1 MSAGCSDVATTKE
14 QTMGEF
20 REAMWREMRIR
31 GFSENTLK
39 SYLGWVKDFVR
50 YYMRPPDELGLE
62 DVHRYQLYLTEEREV
77 APSTINVAVAALR
90 FFYGV
95 TLDVEWDIERVP
107 YQKKGRRL
115 PEILSREEVR
125 RLIGVLDNLKH
136 RSLLATTYAGGLRV
150 SETVTLRISD
160 IDSQRMVLR
169 IDQGKGRKDR
179 YVMLSETLVG
189 LLREYWNAYRPQHWL
204 FPGQIPDRPLTRS
217 SMQRVFVKAK
227 KAVGITKRVT
237 AHSLRHSFATHL
249 LESGTNI
256 RVIQKLLGHRSLRS
270 TEIYTHVASNY
281 LTETSSPLDALES
294 LDLLTPPPKS

>member
-1 MSAGCSDVATTKE
+1 
-14 QTMGEF
+14 MGEF
-20 REAMWREMRIR
+20 REAMRRDMRIR
-31 GFSENTLK
+31 GFSVHTEK

-50 YYMRPPDELGLE
+50 YHMRPPDTLGLE
-62 DVHRYQLYLTEEREV
+62 DVHRYQLYLTEERKV
-77 APSTINVAVAALR
+77 APSSVNVAAAALR

-115 PEILSREEVR
+115 PEILSRHEVR
-125 RLIGVLDNLKH
+125 RLLGGLDNLKH
-136 RSLLATTYAGGLRV
+136 RTLLTTTYAGGLRV
-150 SETVTLRISD
+150 SEAVTLRISD
-160 IDSQRMVLR
+160 IDSQRKVLR
-169 IDQGKGRKDR
+169 VDQGKGRKDR
-179 YVMLSETLVG
+179 YVMLSETLIA
-189 LLREYWNAYRPQHWL
+189 LLRQYWKAYRPRHWL

-217 SMQRVFVKAK
+217 SMQRVFVKARR
-227 KAVGITKRVT
+227 AVYITKRVS

-256 RVIQKLLGHRSLRS
+256 RVIQRLLGHRSLRS

-294 LDLLTPPPKS
+294 LDLLAPPPRS